1 LAPAAG
7 GQPGG
12 AASIFDTAPLT
23 SLKQCGWSG
32 ATARPPD
39 RRGQAPVESG
49 SLNGLQQ
56 LGLRGLGALAVLW
69 LVVVMIASRIGGTL
83 RVMVGVIFIF
93 PIVFSSIGAAWQASA
108 MMSSAYQKQ
117 RHQQVAPAGDEE
129 PEETEEEAATEPV
142 IPEPDPS
149 LDGPPIGQPLRL

>member
-1 LAPAAG
+1 
-7 GQPGG
+7 
-12 AASIFDTAPLT
+12 
-23 SLKQCGWSG
+23 
-32 ATARPPD
+32 
-39 RRGQAPVESG
+39 
-49 SLNGLQQ
+49 
-56 LGLRGLGALAVLW
+56 
-69 LVVVMIASRIGGTL
+69 
-83 RVMVGVIFIF
+83 MVIY
-93 PIVFSSIGAAWQASA
+93 PIVFSSIDAAWQASA